1 MIAITKIYLTSLLA
15 LQWEK
20 YLPKTNS
27 FSRELHPFQ
36 SIVVFQIEINYLICS
51 AKKMTGFYM
60 IFNITQNRQPKFYLI
75 HLLFLLVTQSPV
87 GIYLLKATNN
97 DIRVQHPLMLLLF
110 LIVDSE
116 KIFVEILVRFP
127 FVCPV
132 CINKFHN
139 CCQIS

>member
-1 MIAITKIYLTSLLA
+1 MGKIPAQNKFFFKRIAPISVHCCISNRNQLLN
-15 LQWEK
+15 LQ
-20 YLPKTNS
+20 
-27 FSRELHPFQ
+27 
-36 SIVVFQIEINYLICS
+36 C
-51 AKKMTGFYM
+51 KKMTGFYM
-60 IFNITQNRQPKFYLI
+60 IFNTTQNRQPKFYLI